1 MAPLFIA
8 LVSALG
14 PPLIKLAEGA
24 ITGEKKGPER
34 KDFVVNSIGAAIDQL
49 AKKGGANPQE
59 FAPILKDIVEMVF
72 QVTRGSLPAAAGE
85 VVTIRGTLVR
95 E

>member
-1 MAPLFIA
+1 MTPLVIS
-8 LVSALG
+8 LVAALG

-24 ITGEKKGPER
+24 ITGLKKGPER
-34 KDFVVNSIGAAIDQL
+34 KDFVVNSIGSAVDQL
-49 AKKGGANPQE
+49 AKKGGANPQDV
-59 FAPILKDIVEMVF
+59 APMLNDIVEMIF
-72 QVTRGSLPAAAGE
+72 QVTRGSLPAAEGE